1 MKNILLTACGA
12 FAIGIAHGADVMRDR
27 YFGLHFD
34 FHASPEKCAGVAIGE
49 TLAAEDI
56 EWICRE
62 LKPDFI
68 QTDCKGHPGWTSYP
82 TALGNAMP
90 AFKGDPLRLWRDVT
104 KEFGIGLYMHYSGV
118 VDRKYVA
125 DHPEEQT
132 KGPDGSPNGWFSTR
146 TNGRYAD
153 DLMIPQLKELAGKY
167 GVDGVW
173 VDGECWGASAD
184 FDPRTVAQF
193 EKETGIDLKGVLPA
207 RRGQPH
213 FDEYRTF
220 CRELFKRYLRHY
232 VDAVHADYPRFRI
245 ASNWCFTDHMP
256 EKVSAN
262 VDFLSGDVDP
272 DDSFSS
278 ARYAARAVARQ
289 GMPWDLMSW
298 GFRWSKFY
306 TPGFD
311 TPKHVVQLEQEA
323 AAIISLG
330 GGYQVYSHQR
340 RDGSPA
346 MEQIRA
352 WKPLSDF
359 VRARREWCFG
369 GESVRQ
375 VAVLL
380 STHDRN
386 IESEGLYQR
395 TGCTKVKGVVN
406 LLCDAGHSN
415 AIVSEFNFDDE
426 IDWPVVWVPELFD
439 GLEQKTVRRLLDYA
453 HDGGS
458 LVLAGV
464 RPCEIFAAAGAPFKT
479 QDMARRCWRGY
490 SADGH
495 SFGVVT
501 GTVALVSY
509 AGEVLARYAP
519 GADAAPGTDV
529 MAVLCPHGK
538 GRIVAVGADI
548 GTSYHEAV
556 QGALCDFARSVL
568 SRLYRPLV
576 EVRHVVGTLEI
587 NDLRKDGKL
596 LVQLV
601 NANGRHRAM
610 TVLTEDSLPP
620 VLDVE
625 LAVRQERK
633 PTAIR
638 LQPAGLDLDFNWA
651 DGVAVVRVPKVD
663 VHAVV
668 EIVVD
673 ADGNK

>member
-1 MKNILLTACGA
+1 MGVRRILLAAASAILTVSSGA
-12 FAIGIAHGADVMRDR
+12 AVMCDR

-34 FHASPEKCAGVAIGE
+34 FHASPEKCRGVAIGE
-49 TLAAEDI
+49 TLKTEDL

-82 TALGNAMP
+82 TVLGNAMP
-90 AFKGDPLRLWRDVT
+90 RFRGDPLRLWRDVT
-104 KEFGIGLYMHYSGV
+104 KSFGVGLYMHYSGV

-125 DHPEEQT
+125 DHPDEQT
-132 KGPDGSPNGWFSTR
+132 KGADGRPNGWFGTR

-153 DLMIPQLKELAGKY
+153 ELMIPQLKELAGRY
-167 GVDGVW
+167 GVDGAW
-173 VDGECWGASAD
+173 VDGECWGACED

-193 EKETGIDLKGVLPA
+193 QKETGVDLKGRLPD
-207 RRGQPH
+207 RRGLPH
-213 FDEYRTF
+213 FDDYRAF

-232 VDAVHADYPRFRI
+232 VDAVHAEYPRFRI

-289 GMPWDLMSW
+289 GLPWDLMSW

-311 TPKHVVQLEQEA
+311 APKHVVQLEQEA

-330 GGYQVYSHQR
+330 GGYQVYSHQKP
-340 RDGSPA
+340 DGAPA
-346 MEQIRA
+346 MEQVRT
-352 WKPLSDF
+352 WKPLADF
-359 VRARREWCFG
+359 VRARRDWCFG

-380 STHDRN
+380 STYDRN
-386 IESEGLYQR
+386 LESAGLYHR
-395 TGCTKVKGVVN
+395 TGCAKIKGAVN

-415 AIVSEFNFDDE
+415 AIVSEFNFE
-426 IDWPVVWVPELFD
+426 KGVDWPVVWVPELYE
-439 GLEQKTVRRLLDYA
+439 GLEPQTVRKLLDYVRS
-453 HDGGS
+453 GGS
-458 LVLAGV
+458 LVLAGAKS
-464 RPCEIFAAAGAPFKT
+464 CEVFAAAGAPFKT
-479 QDMARRCWRGY
+479 VAMERGCWRGY
-490 SADGH
+490 SADGQ
-495 SFGVVT
+495 SFGAVT

-509 AGEVLARYAP
+509 DGDVLARYTA
-519 GADAAPGTDV
+519 GADAVPGRDV
-529 MAVLCPHGK
+529 MAVGCRYGK
-538 GRIVAVGADI
+538 GRLVAVGADL
-548 GTSYHEAV
+548 GKSYHEAV
-556 QGALCDFARSVL
+556 QCGLCDFVRGILV
-568 SRLYRPLV
+568 RLYRPLV
-576 EVRHVVGTLEI
+576 DVRRAVGILEI

-610 TVLTEDSLPP
+610 TVLTENFLPP
-620 VLDVE
+620 VLDIE
-625 LAVRQERK
+625 LAVRLDHC
-633 PTAIR
+633 PAVVR
-638 LQPAGLDLDFNWA
+638 LQPEGRDLDFNWA
-651 DGVAVVRVPKVD
+651 DGVAVVRVPRVD

-668 EIVVD
+668 EISSVT
-673 ADGNK
+673 K